1 MKNKIFTI
9 LFGISV
15 FFFIIT
21 FSIGLPI
28 YCRFFYYLHIN
39 GLSLPEKTGYSYSQI
54 KIAFDEVMNY
64 LTLPNHTFGTG
75 VFKYTQSGA
84 DHFADCKKLFNLNLI
99 ILLSSSL
106 IILTTYILKKT
117 KKIELWKPFNFGISF
132 FSSISIFLIAL
143 LIVVIVAIDFNSA
156 FIVFHHLF
164 FPGKNNWQF
173 NPNEMEIINVLPQ
186 QFFMNCAILIASSI
200 FVFCCI
206 IIIYQIV
213 KRKKLIN
220 KV

>member
-15 FFFIIT
+15 FFFIIS

-54 KIAFDEVMNY
+54 KFAFDEVMNY
-64 LTLPNHTFGTG
+64 LTLPNRTFNTG
-75 VFKYTQSGA
+75 VFRYTQSGA

-99 ILLSSSL
+99 VLLSSSAIML
-106 IILTTYILKKT
+106 ATFILKKT
-117 KKIELWKPFNFGISF
+117 KKIELFRPFNFGITF
-132 FSSISIFLIAL
+132 FSSISIFIISFIL
-143 LIVVIVAIDFNSA
+143 VCVVAIDFDSA
-156 FIVFHHLF
+156 FIVFHHIF
-164 FPGKNNWQF
+164 FPGKDNWQF

-186 QFFMNCAILIASSI
+186 QFFMNCAILIVVSI
-200 FVFCCI
+200 VLICSF
-206 IIIYQIV
+206 IIIYQII
-213 KRKKLIN
+213 KRRKLQS
-220 KV
+220 K